1 MQRYNVR
8 RTLTR
13 AFYVSGALAWLLP
26 PLPLLAQYAPPAAR
40 LSTAQIQEKT
50 AFAGLFAFAEA
61 NRICLGI
68 ELDGNDLLQTRTDLH
83 LSNAS
88 GATTFQHLLGGHP
101 RYMIA
106 GDGLVSIRPTAGKT
120 TWLDLKIHSFKIPRT
135 DLQTANNALFLSIQQ
150 QITPREG
157 YAGHFRAGDP
167 KDMVGPFDAKD
178 ETVRELLNLIVISS
192 KGATWVTTGP
202 YVRTQSPPGNFWR
215 IIEYSSAR
223 QSGSVM
229 IQDLERQIAAAFVK

>member
-1 MQRYNVR
+1 MQQYSIR

-13 AFYVSGALAWLLP
+13 AFCVAGAFAWLLS
-26 PLPLLAQYAPPAAR
+26 PLPLLAQCASPVAR

-68 ELDGNDLLQTRTDLH
+68 ELDDNDLLQTRTDLH
-83 LSNAS
+83 LSDVS
-88 GATTFQHLLGGHP
+88 GATAFKHLLGGHP
-101 RYMIA
+101 RYMIVN
-106 GDGLVSIRPTAGKT
+106 DGLVSIRPTAAKT

-135 DLQTANNALFLSIQQ
+135 DIQTANNALFLSIQQ
-150 QITPREG
+150 QIAPREG

-178 ETVRELLNLIVISS
+178 KTVRELLNLIVTSS
-192 KGATWVTTGP
+192 KGAAWVTTGP

-215 IIEYSSAR
+215 IIEYSSTR
-223 QSGSVM
+223 QSGSVT
-229 IQDLERQIAAAFVK
+229 IQDLERQIVAGFVK